1 MTESGLSLG
10 VADFRSA
17 VGFQLG
23 YGRTSA
29 NWTAGQLSEI
39 NEIVQSGIRRTYF
52 PSAISADTVGYEW
65 SWLRPTTTLS
75 IAAPYST
82 GTIAI
87 VDGIVTLTTG
97 TFPTWISA
105 GDYLSVGSVDYEI
118 ASRDNGAQLTLTDL
132 TVDVTAGA
140 TYSVATYIYD
150 LPDDFGRLIGSLHYA
165 ADKHRKGIVIVS
177 VGKLLQMRSCSDLKG
192 APTHA
197 AYRYK
202 SSTGASGQR
211 QEILFYP
218 EPDAIWVLSYEY
230 EAFTGQLTDTYPYPL
245 GGMKYG
251 ELYLESCLA
260 VVESRIEDIAVGDSG
275 IHTQQFSTLLI
286 DAIARDRKHGAQ
298 NYGPMGQPETHDGR
312 GFRRGWGSGS
322 YQISYG
328 GEPYGTPFSES

>member
-1 MTESGLSLG
+1 MAGESSLSLG
-10 VADFRSA
+10 LPEFRSA

-23 YGRTSA
+23 YGRTFLNCTDA
-29 NWTAGQLSEI
+29 QKVEI
-39 NEIVQSGIRRTYF
+39 LEIVQSGVRRVYF
-52 PSAISADTVGYEW
+52 PPAVNADTVGYEW

-75 IAAPYST
+75 TAA
-82 GTIAI
+82 A
-87 VDGIVTLTTG
+87 DG
-97 TFPTWISA
+97 
-105 GDYLSVGSVDYEI
+105 D
-118 ASRDNGAQLTLTDL
+118 
-132 TVDVTAGA
+132 
-140 TYSVATYIYD
+140 YD
-150 LPDDFGRLIGSLHYA
+150 LPEDFGRLIGSLHYA

-192 APTHA
+192 APTYA

-260 VVESRIEDIAVGDSG
+260 VVESRIEDIAVRDSG
-275 IHTQQFSTLLI
+275 IHTQQFSTLLV

-312 GFRRGWGSGS
+312 GFRRGWGSGT
-322 YQISYG
+322 YPITYNGVQIS
-328 GEPYGTPFSES
+328 GTP